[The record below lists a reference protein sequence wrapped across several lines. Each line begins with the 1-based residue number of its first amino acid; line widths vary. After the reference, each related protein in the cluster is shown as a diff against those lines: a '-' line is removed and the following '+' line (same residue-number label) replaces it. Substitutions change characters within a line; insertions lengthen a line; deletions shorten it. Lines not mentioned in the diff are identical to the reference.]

1 MRLWNDCVKKPT
13 GALDSFQHLLVV
25 KLVALRRQGD
35 LFQSIELGA
44 PSPCR
49 ARCDHGRAREKLPL
63 PSLCG
68 STVIQLGWI

>member
-35 LFQSIELGA
+35 LFQSIELGRRA
-44 PSPCR
+44 RAEPVATTGVLGKSSPCLLYADR
-49 ARCDHGRAREKLPL
+49 
-63 PSLCG
+63 
-68 STVIQLGWI
+68 Q